1 MNAIVEV
8 PEPHGAV
15 LVSETGVERYQLV
28 GRTGPAVFLM
38 GGAINHSGLKSGPGP
53 FDLLASALGAC
64 TAMTIR
70 AYADRKKI
78 PLVRV
83 QVNVVHQRASLN
95 SKDIFNRTII
105 VEGQLDSVLREKL
118 LEVAELCPVSKSL
131 QRGSE
136 VITTLSPDFANASAS
151 PAVADYVQTMEQVWQ
166 EVA

>member
-8 PEPHGAV
+8 TEPHGAV

-38 GGAINHSGLKSGPGP
+38 GGAINHGGLKSGPGP

-64 TAMTIR
+64 TAMTVR
-70 AYADRKKI
+70 AYVDRKKI

-83 QVNVVHQRASLN
+83 QVNVVHQRASLD

-118 LEVAELCPVSKSL
+118 LEVAELCPVNKSL

-136 VITTLSPDFANASAS
+136 VITTLSPDFASASAS

>member
-28 GRTGPAVFLM
+28 GRTGPAAFLM
-38 GGAINHSGLKSGPGP
+38 GGAVNHGGLKSGPGP

-83 QVNVVHQRASLN
+83 QVNVVHQRASLD
-95 SKDIFNRTII
+95 SKDVFNRTI
-105 VEGQLDSVLREKL
+105 VAEGPLDAAVRQKL
-118 LEVAELCPVSKSL
+118 LEVAELCPVSKTL
-131 QRGSE
+131 MRGSE
-136 VITTLSPDFANASAS
+136 VRTTLSPDFANAGAS

>member
-8 PEPHGAV
+8 PEPLGAV
-15 LVSETGVERYQLV
+15 MVSETGVERYQLV
-28 GRTGPAVFLM
+28 GRSGPAVFLM
-38 GGAINHSGLKSGPGP
+38 GGAINHGGLKSGPGP

-64 TAMTIR
+64 AAMTIR
-70 AYADRKKI
+70 AYAERKKM

-83 QVNVVHQRASLN
+83 QVNVVHQRASLD

-105 VEGQLDSVLREKL
+105 VEGLLDSSLREKL

-136 VITTLSPDFANASAS
+136 VRTTLSPDFASASAS
-151 PAVADYVQTMEQVWQ
+151 PAVADYLQTMEQVWQ
-166 EVA
+166 KIA

>member
-1 MNAIVEV
+1 MNAIV
-8 PEPHGAV
+8 PEPYGAI

-28 GRTGPAVFLM
+28 GRTGSVAFLM
-38 GGAINHSGLKSGPGP
+38 GGAVNHRGLKSGPGP

-70 AYADRKKI
+70 AYADRKNI

-83 QVNVVHQRASLN
+83 QVNVVHQRASLD

-105 VEGQLDSVLREKL
+105 LEGQFDAALREKL

-136 VITTLSPDFANASAS
+136 VVTTLSPDFANANAL
-151 PAVADYVQTMEQVWQ
+151 PAVADYVQAMEQVWQ